1 MIAASGV
8 ATGRLERRVTP
19 TGCCVV
25 LQGSW
30 RGVCRSN
37 RLAAA
42 LPRAKTTEHLA
53 GGFCFSG
60 PDRQGALADGPA
72 WAAPK
77 EHRQGDTP
85 RICRPALI
93 DRLVKH
99 KGHGGTRP
107 CV

>member
-1 MIAASGV
+1 V

-53 GGFCFSG
+53 GVFAFGLCNAVRRWLHS
-60 PDRQGALADGPA
+60 
-72 WAAPK
+72 
-77 EHRQGDTP
+77 DT
-85 RICRPALI
+85 
-93 DRLVKH
+93 RLHERARAGSV
-99 KGHGGTRP
+99 GEFLERGG
-107 CV
+107 